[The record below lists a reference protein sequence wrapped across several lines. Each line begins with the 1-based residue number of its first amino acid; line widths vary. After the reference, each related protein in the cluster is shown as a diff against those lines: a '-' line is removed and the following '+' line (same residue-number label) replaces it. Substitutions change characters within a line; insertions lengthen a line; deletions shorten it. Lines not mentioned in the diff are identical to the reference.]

1 MENTTQVILFNKK
14 LSYRDEIPFV
24 YFFSGN
30 PFYIGKIPY
39 RTFFLSER
47 LHIHDKKVYNKSLGL
62 RE

>member
-1 MENTTQVILFNKK
+1 MENTTQVIFFNRK
-14 LSYRDEIPFV
+14 LLYIETKYIRL
-24 YFFSGN
+24 FFSGN

-62 RE
+62 RV